1 MKTPRKVIRVPK
13 PAPGSY
19 NPHRPISSL
28 VKHQIFHLKHAESR
42 LPKRHQTKID
52 VHSIETEGQASHYIH
67 QVTKKLHPQ
76 GTKKSKQRPTMK
88 TRRKGQRKADRK
100 RKK

>member
-13 PAPGSY
+13 PEPGSY
-19 NPHRPISSL
+19 NPRRPISSL
-28 VKHQIFHLKHAESR
+28 LKHQIFHLKHAESR
-42 LPKRHQTKID
+42 LPKHHQTKTD
-52 VHSIETEGQASHYIH
+52 VHSIETEGQASDYIH

-76 GTKKSKQRPTMK
+76 GAKKRKNGPTTKPSRKRQRRTSS
-88 TRRKGQRKADRK
+88 K